1 MLQLQFLLV
10 NAHFTINLL
19 AALVCFAVSWLY
31 FDAWLGRHD
40 IKESTKS
47 LGFFLLS
54 ASYVVHSTFIEQSLL
69 ESPLLGADTIKLL
82 VAILRIGAF
91 LVLIVGQIIDP
102 IQPLPS
108 YRRTSKKGFGVLK
121 KGEKAKQL
129 LILGSIPL
137 IDVVPFSFPILTAIT
152 AFLYLRRAT
161 LGLEF
166 HLRTIGYSLFLL
178 SVSDLLGLSAL
189 FRGSD
194 NITLENLV
202 APFGPIWIAEHLFV
216 FIFTL
221 LLGRWVWSYLAKR
234 LETQLFIIFNT
245 VTLVVFLLTAIFF
258 TSVSLANMRHD
269 ILNNLK
275 TNVSV
280 LQYTIDGKKAETL
293 SDAQVIAQNS
303 EIINA
308 ISNEDRPAL
317 IDLSVA
323 MLLAKNND
331 FLVLVDKNGG
341 ILVRADDPEK
351 IGGSLSDDQL
361 VKKALQGDEVS
372 GIITRDGVMAPTVSV
387 RSAVPIKSGDGILGV
402 VTIGS
407 TIDNA
412 FVDGLKNATGL
423 DASIYADNIRSAT
436 TFIASDGKSRWI
448 GIKEENKDVRKT
460 VLNDGDIFTGT
471 VSILNIFYLSA
482 FTPIVN
488 VDGNPIGMLFVGKPE
503 VSTLQTAGDLIEQT
517 FLVTVALLILSIF
530 PSYIVSK
537 YIIGQIR

>member
-1 MLQLQFLLV
+1 
-10 NAHFTINLL
+10 
-19 AALVCFAVSWLY
+19 
-31 FDAWLGRHD
+31 
-40 IKESTKS
+40 
-47 LGFFLLS
+47 
-54 ASYVVHSTFIEQSLL
+54 
-69 ESPLLGADTIKLL
+69 
-82 VAILRIGAF
+82 
-91 LVLIVGQIIDP
+91 
-102 IQPLPS
+102 
-108 YRRTSKKGFGVLK
+108 
-121 KGEKAKQL
+121 
-129 LILGSIPL
+129 
-137 IDVVPFSFPILTAIT
+137 
-152 AFLYLRRAT
+152 
-161 LGLEF
+161 
-166 HLRTIGYSLFLL
+166 
-178 SVSDLLGLSAL
+178 
-189 FRGSD
+189 
-194 NITLENLV
+194 
-202 APFGPIWIAEHLFV
+202 
-216 FIFTL
+216 
-221 LLGRWVWSYLAKR
+221 
-234 LETQLFIIFNT
+234 
-245 VTLVVFLLTAIFF
+245 
-258 TSVSLANMRHD
+258 
-269 ILNNLK
+269 
-275 TNVSV
+275 
-280 LQYTIDGKKAETL
+280 
-293 SDAQVIAQNS
+293 
-303 EIINA
+303 
-308 ISNEDRPAL
+308 
-317 IDLSVA
+317 

-372 GIITRDGVMAPTVSV
+372 GIVTRDGVMAPTVSV

-436 TFIASDGKSRWI
+436 TFIAPDGKSRWI